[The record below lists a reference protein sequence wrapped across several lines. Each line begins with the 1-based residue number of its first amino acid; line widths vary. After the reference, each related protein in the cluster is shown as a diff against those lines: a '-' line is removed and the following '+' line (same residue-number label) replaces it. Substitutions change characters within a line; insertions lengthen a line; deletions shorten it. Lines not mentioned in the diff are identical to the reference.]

1 MINGVYLAYPIDQRG
16 PVSLVHLFNQIEGFK
31 RDLIEQK
38 ATSWVF
44 DPGDA
49 FRVQHSTDGMGSVAK
64 INRHALMEAGCVVA
78 FLPAGVAS
86 VGVPMEIDRAR
97 SVGKHVFVVSDAESW
112 MLDLPGIYRARDWN
126 DETLAG
132 MVAMIGEL
140 ERPEME
146 WDRKDPLPWK
156 DLADGFAIAPTRAH
170 DDDAGLD
177 LYVDRDTTIAPGEF
191 ADIPCGI
198 AVELPPRSWGL
209 VTGRSS
215 TLRKRGLLVH
225 PGVIDAGYRGPLFSG
240 AWNMTSSP
248 VTVEA
253 GERISQ
259 LIVIHNET
267 RRLVPVEVSSLSHTP
282 RGANGFGSTGA

>member
-16 PVSLVHLFNQIEGFK
+16 PASLVHLFNQIEGFK
-31 RDLIEQK
+31 VDLIEQK

-49 FRVQHSTDGMGSVAK
+49 FRVQEHAVGMSGVAK
-64 INRHALMEAGCVVA
+64 INRHALMEADCVVA
-78 FLPAGVAS
+78 FLPAGVVS

-97 SVGKHVFVVSDAESW
+97 AVGKYVIVISDAKSW
-112 MLDLPGIYRARDWN
+112 MLDLPGVYRASDWS

-132 MVAMIGEL
+132 VVAMIGEF
-140 ERPEME
+140 EPPEME
-146 WDRKDPLPWK
+146 WDRKSPLPWM
-156 DLADGFAIAPTRAH
+156 DLTNGFSQAPSRVH
-170 DDDAGLD
+170 ENDAGLD
-177 LYVDRDTTIAPGEF
+177 LYVDQDTTIAPGAF
-191 ADIPCGI
+191 SDVPCGI
-198 AVELPPRSWGL
+198 AVELPERTWGL

-240 AWNMTSSP
+240 VWNMTDEA
-248 VTVEA
+248 VEVKT

-259 LIVIHNET
+259 LIVLHNET
-267 RRLVPVEVSSLSHTP
+267 RRLVPVEVASLSQTP
-282 RGANGFGSTGA
+282 RGSNGFGSTGA